1 MFFSNVLVFRSVFQG
16 VLVAEK
22 KNSLS
27 VPLEV
32 EEFLSKLTSFGGQK
46 QELGDSTHAQRD
58 AKLALCRGQ
67 LRALGLYGTA
77 FPRRGERS
85 RSQLLF
91 GEDHFVQQ
99 LYNCGFQVLGCIHL
113 FERARGTNH

>member
-1 MFFSNVLVFRSVFQG
+1 MHCFG
-16 VLVAEK
+16 VKTLLGTLFAA
-22 KNSLS
+22 
-27 VPLEV
+27 PL
-32 EEFLSKLTSFGGQK
+32 LKAGNGTRL
-46 QELGDSTHAQRD
+46 AQ
-58 AKLALCRGQ
+58 CRGQ